1 MRIEDFDYNLP
12 GDLIAQTPIEPRDSA
27 RLLVDQGTA
36 NQPLHRQVKNFV
48 EFCEPG
54 DVIVVN
60 DTKVIPA
67 RIRLVRQS
75 GGAAEVLLLE
85 QSASTPGLWEALIR
99 PAKRLKIG
107 EVLFAAD
114 GSELVEIGER
124 TVAGDTFVVKLRCK
138 SQSEL

>member
-27 RLLVDQGTA
+27 RLLVDQGTS

-67 RIRLVRQS
+67 RIRLVRKS
-75 GGAAEVLLLE
+75 GGAAEVL
-85 QSASTPGLWEALIR
+85 
-99 PAKRLKIG
+99 
-107 EVLFAAD
+107 
-114 GSELVEIGER
+114 
-124 TVAGDTFVVKLRCK
+124 
-138 SQSEL
+138 